1 MNLELLDIYYVI
13 GSLRL
18 INKSNNISTQ
28 EFIENMNINIILNE
42 NNNKLHSLYL
52 EKYKEDKILIGQKYK
67 HQNSNTATPT
77 HVGLFALNNPSI
89 GAIRQ
94 DIKNAPCIISRYFNH
109 WSAFVLDVTVNPAK
123 NVAND
128 MTA

>member
-52 EKYKEDKILIGQKYK
+52 EKYKEDKILIGQDRK
-67 HQNSNTATPT
+67 S
-77 HVGLFALNNPSI
+77 V
-89 GAIRQ
+89 
-94 DIKNAPCIISRYFNH
+94 
-109 WSAFVLDVTVNPAK
+109 V
-123 NVAND
+123 
-128 MTA
+128 

>member
-52 EKYKEDKILIGQKYK
+52 EKYKEDKILIGQK
-67 HQNSNTATPT
+67 
-77 HVGLFALNNPSI
+77 
-89 GAIRQ
+89 
-94 DIKNAPCIISRYFNH
+94 
-109 WSAFVLDVTVNPAK
+109 
-123 NVAND
+123 
-128 MTA
+128 

>member
-42 NNNKLHSLYL
+42 NNNKLHL
-52 EKYKEDKILIGQKYK
+52 EKYKEDKILIGQK
-67 HQNSNTATPT
+67 
-77 HVGLFALNNPSI
+77 
-89 GAIRQ
+89 
-94 DIKNAPCIISRYFNH
+94 
-109 WSAFVLDVTVNPAK
+109 
-123 NVAND
+123 
-128 MTA
+128 

>member
-52 EKYKEDKILIGQKYK
+52 EKYKEDKIPIGQK
-67 HQNSNTATPT
+67 
-77 HVGLFALNNPSI
+77 
-89 GAIRQ
+89 
-94 DIKNAPCIISRYFNH
+94 
-109 WSAFVLDVTVNPAK
+109 
-123 NVAND
+123 
-128 MTA
+128 

>member
-1 MNLELLDIYYVI
+1 MDGRFVTVVFNMNLELLDIYYVI

-52 EKYKEDKILIGQKYK
+52 EKYKEDKILIGQK
-67 HQNSNTATPT
+67 
-77 HVGLFALNNPSI
+77 
-89 GAIRQ
+89 
-94 DIKNAPCIISRYFNH
+94 
-109 WSAFVLDVTVNPAK
+109 
-123 NVAND
+123 
-128 MTA
+128 